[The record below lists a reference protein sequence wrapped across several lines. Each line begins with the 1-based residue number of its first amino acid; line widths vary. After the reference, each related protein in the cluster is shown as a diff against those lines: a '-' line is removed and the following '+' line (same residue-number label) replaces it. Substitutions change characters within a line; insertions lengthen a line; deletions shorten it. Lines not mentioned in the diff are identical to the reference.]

1 MQGIWQDIRA
11 ERRRQEDLHGDESII
26 QRDAF
31 QAYAILGEEVGELGT
46 AILKLHDA
54 MPVAGP
60 KDFTAALN
68 HMRAE
73 AVQVAA
79 CAVAMIEAVDGGRY
93 G

>member
-11 ERRRQEDLHGDESII
+11 ERRRQEDLHDDSLVH
-26 QRDAF
+26 RDAF

-46 AILKLHDA
+46 VILKLHDA
-54 MPVAGP
+54 MPVATP
-60 KDFTAALN
+60 QEFTTALN

-73 AVQVAA
+73 AIQVAA
-79 CAVAMIEAVDGGRY
+79 CVVAMIEAADGGRY